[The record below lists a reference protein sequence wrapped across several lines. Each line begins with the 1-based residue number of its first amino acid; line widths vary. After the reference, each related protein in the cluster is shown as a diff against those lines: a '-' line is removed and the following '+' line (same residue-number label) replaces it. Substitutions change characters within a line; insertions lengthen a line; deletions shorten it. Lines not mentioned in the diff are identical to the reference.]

1 MLKPSVL
8 SPPVIYLASRS
19 PRRVEL
25 LLQIGL
31 KCESLPADIDETQLN
46 QEAAQS
52 YVIRLAR
59 QKAEACIQTLTKTQR
74 ERPVIAA
81 DTTVELAGALL
92 GKPEHDN
99 DARNMLQALS
109 GSLHHV
115 HTAVALAVAD
125 HIEVVISTTLVEMMT
140 LTTAQIDAYIASGE
154 HKDKAGSY
162 GIQGLASAW
171 IKRIEGSYSGV
182 MGLPVYETA
191 ALLRKHG
198 IISI

>member
-31 KCESLPADIDETQLN
+31 QCETLPADIDETQLK
-46 QEAAQS
+46 QETAQN

-74 ERPVIAA
+74 ERPVLAA

-92 GKPEHDN
+92 GKPEHDR
-99 DARNMLQALS
+99 DARTMLNALS
-109 GSLHHV
+109 GSLHNV

-140 LTTAQIDAYIASGE
+140 LTAAQIDAYIASGE

-182 MGLPVYETA
+182 MGLPIYETA